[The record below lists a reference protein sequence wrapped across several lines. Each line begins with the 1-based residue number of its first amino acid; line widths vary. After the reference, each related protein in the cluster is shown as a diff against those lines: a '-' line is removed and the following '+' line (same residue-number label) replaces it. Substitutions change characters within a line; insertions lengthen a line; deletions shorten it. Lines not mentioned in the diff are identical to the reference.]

1 MNTFYLLSFYVAAWL
16 FSTPVLA
23 TDVVRYNISQQYN
36 DPKQDYYIALL
47 RMALNKSRERYGPYQ
62 LFENSFDHTPQGR
75 TLDLVERGKL
85 LDVHWS
91 MTSKQR
97 ETQLGTVYV
106 PLLKGMMGARLLLV
120 REDTLD
126 KLELIDSAAQL
137 TNFTLGSGSDWPD
150 TAIYEANGF
159 VVTTSNASTLPKMFQ
174 QRRFDLFPR
183 ALHEPWTEL
192 SGYQKVTVAPR
203 FALCYPAAMYFFVT
217 KQNTRLKERLEYGL
231 NQAIDDGSFDQL
243 YFSHP
248 ISKTAI
254 DKAQFSTRKTLKL
267 HNPNLTSHTRDILFD
282 ARYTWK
288 PIHQCIAPH

>member
-97 ETQLGTVYV
+97 EKQLGTVYV

-192 SGYQKVTVAPR
+192 SGYQKSHCGTKVCLVLPRRHVFFCDKTKYQAKRAP
-203 FALCYPAAMYFFVT
+203 
-217 KQNTRLKERLEYGL
+217 
-231 NQAIDDGSFDQL
+231 
-243 YFSHP
+243 
-248 ISKTAI
+248 
-254 DKAQFSTRKTLKL
+254 
-267 HNPNLTSHTRDILFD
+267 
-282 ARYTWK
+282 
-288 PIHQCIAPH
+288 